1 MSNLTEKD
9 KEMIMKFLQNNIGK
23 NPLVKEVIK
32 KQ

>member
-32 KQ
+32 K

>member
-1 MSNLTEKD
+1 MNNLTEKD

-32 KQ
+32 K

>member
-1 MSNLTEKD
+1 MSNLTDKD

-32 KQ
+32 K